1 MTTHAETAAATRDAL
16 GALWLPP
23 ASVVALVEATDQVG
37 CLDEAGR
44 QWLRRVCVAQRER
57 IERQKR
63 VAQAIAEAMK

>member
-1 MTTHAETAAATRDAL
+1 MTHAETAAATRDAF

-23 ASVVALVEATDQVG
+23 ASIVALVEATDQAG

-44 QWLRRVCVAQRER
+44 QWLRRVCVARRER
-57 IERQKR
+57 IERQRR